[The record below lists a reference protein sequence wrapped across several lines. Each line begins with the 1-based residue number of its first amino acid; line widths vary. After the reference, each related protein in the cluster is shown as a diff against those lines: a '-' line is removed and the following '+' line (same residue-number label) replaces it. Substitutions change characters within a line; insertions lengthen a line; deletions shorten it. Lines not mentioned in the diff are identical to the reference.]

1 LLDATVVPCN
11 ANKKSRCGQTPEEV
25 FGRIGLLIDKPPG
38 MAGVLF
44 V

>member
-1 LLDATVVPCN
+1 MLNATVAPCS

-25 FGRIGLLIDKPPG
+25 FGRIGLLIDKPLG
-38 MAGVLF
+38 MAEVLF